1 MAIATSMLHRS
12 FKGAVGDFIFR
23 TYNGKTVV
31 SLRPVYKNETNTEA
45 RLKARN
51 RFKEASVYA
60 SSAMESVKQKAYYT
74 QKARQLKLPNAY
86 TAAITD
92 YLRKA
97 KVGAVT
103 RSAFAAK
110 KGEVIK
116 ITVSKSVFKI
126 NQVRVVACSATG
138 TVLADQLLTK
148 SSSENIFKLSL
159 TDDWPG
165 FASLKITTDEP
176 EHNEYTIAASNLVKS
191 PYLN

>member
-12 FKGAVGDFIFR
+12 FKGAIGDFIFR

-51 RFKEASVYA
+51 RFREATNYA
-60 SSAMESVKQKAYYT
+60 SSAMESIKQKSYYT

-86 TAAITD
+86 TAAVTD

-97 KVGAVT
+97 KARAIT
-103 RSAFAAK
+103 RSSFAAK

-116 ITVSKSVFKI
+116 IRVSKSMFKI
-126 NQVRVVACSATG
+126 SQIRVMACTTKG
-138 TVLADQLLTK
+138 KVLLEQALAKPDSQNTFEL
-148 SSSENIFKLSL
+148 KLMN
-159 TDDWPG
+159 DWPN
-165 FASLKITTDEP
+165 FESLKVITDEP
-176 EHNEYTIAASNLVKS
+176 GNKEYIIPLSDLVKS
-191 PYLN
+191 PMI